1 MPRVTAEEVKEIMD
15 NCPLSD
21 TIVET
26 YIDIASAYIN
36 KVFDLEPDDD
46 SSGTFTD
53 GYEELERWLTAHMIA
68 TTRFRQVSQETIETA
83 TVKYTGYW
91 SKGLES
97 TSYGQMVL
105 MLDTEGK
112 IAGAGKRAA
121 SIYAVKTRK
130 ENEY

>member
-21 TIVET
+21 SIVYT
-26 YIDIASAYIN
+26 YINSASAYIN
-36 KVFDLEPDDD
+36 KVFDLTPSED
-46 SSGTFTD
+46 SDPFSD
-53 GYEELERWLTAHMIA
+53 GYEDIEKWLTAHMIA
-68 TTRFRQVSQETIETA
+68 TTRFRQASEEKLETA
-83 TVKYTGYW
+83 SVKYTGYW

-112 IAGAGKRAA
+112 LAGAGKRSAT
-121 SIYAVKTRK
+121 IYAIKSR
-130 ENEY
+130 EEDEY